1 MKASPNNA
9 TVAVYI
15 GFIGD
20 TLFEFHVDEYGKTI
34 AQHAITEADVTDP
47 AHYATALHR
56 KPTAFNQVLIWVC
69 PGWIWFGVGDGP
81 AWIYR
86 PDEAERMR
94 ASGLEMT
101 KAGVWARETPHES

>member
-1 MKASPNNA
+1 MKVSPNNA
-9 TVAVYI
+9 TVAIYI

-20 TLFEFHVDEYGKTI
+20 TLYEFHVDENSKTI
-34 AQHAITEADVTDP
+34 AQYEITEADVTDP
-47 AHYATALHR
+47 QHYSKAR
-56 KPTAFNQVLIWVC
+56 DRQCTAFNQVLIWVC

-86 PDEAERMR
+86 PEEAERMR

-101 KAGVWARETPHES
+101 KVGAWTRTEADES